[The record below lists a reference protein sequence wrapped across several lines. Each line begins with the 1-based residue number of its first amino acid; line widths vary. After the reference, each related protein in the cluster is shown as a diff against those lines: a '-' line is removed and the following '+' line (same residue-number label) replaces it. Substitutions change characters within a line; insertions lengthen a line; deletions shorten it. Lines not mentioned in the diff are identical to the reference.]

1 VGTGAGRLIIDV
13 DEHGE
18 QVERD
23 VHCTFCGVDDGPMTI
38 YDFPDIPLMAVCIV
52 CDKKES

>member
-1 VGTGAGRLIIDV
+1 VGTGDGGLIIDV

-18 QVERD
+18 MFERD
-23 VHCTFCGVDDGPMTI
+23 VHCTFCGTGEAH
-38 YDFPDIPLMAVCIV
+38 MAVYHFPNVPLLAVCEE